1 MGLYQF
7 VIVIVVVRIMKVNYH
22 FLPSRVV
29 KVFEARSAPQCNVGR
44 GRWWYVIVMHKTV
57 EARSAPQCNVG
68 WGWGWC
74 ALFLILPGKLKYN
87 IFYKWIHVYKG
98 IRVGAVRGCRRANNR
113 FEDGHGLPE

>member
-29 KVFEARSAPQCNVGR
+29 KVF
-44 GRWWYVIVMHKTV
+44 